1 MADESTFKGQV
12 LGVSP
17 EKEGFYPNDTSN
29 LKGFELGL
37 NGDSENLYPDESRL
51 QGFCLGLGE
60 TLPFIGFGSKIYL
73 K

>member
-17 EKEGFYPNDTSN
+17 EKEDFFPNDASN

-37 NGDSENLYPDESRL
+37 NGDSENFYPDESSL
-51 QGFCLGLGE
+51 KGFCLGLGE
-60 TLPFIGFGSKIYL
+60 VVPFINHSSKMYL
-73 K
+73 